1 MSYEFY
7 KILHITGLI
16 LLFFGL
22 SSALTLKMAG
32 ATFTGSV
39 KKMAFLTHGVG
50 LLFLLVSGFGLLAKL
65 GIMAEMP
72 GWAWTKLGV
81 WLVMGGAIALA
92 KRKGQLGWPIMV
104 LFVGLGIFAAWL
116 AISKPF

>member
-39 KKMAFLTHGVG
+39 KKMAFITHGLG

-72 GWAWTKLGV
+72 GWVWTKLGV
-81 WLVMGGAIALA
+81 WLAMGGAIALA